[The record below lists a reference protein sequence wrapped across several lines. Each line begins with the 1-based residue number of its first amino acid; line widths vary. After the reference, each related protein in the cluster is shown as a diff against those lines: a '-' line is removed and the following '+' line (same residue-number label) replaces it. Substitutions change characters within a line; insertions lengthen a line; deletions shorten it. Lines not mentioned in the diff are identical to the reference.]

1 MRRHRSD
8 GGGSA
13 CREPH
18 EPARDRRPREPR
30 STITRVT
37 RRHREDHTDDDEW
50 RDHRDERGTELQSLW
65 RCRDRDP
72 LRKASSASANAA
84 ATSSRDKPPS
94 RPAATV
100 SANRRR
106 SIGFDNLA
114 ARAGGRRCHGAPS
127 LPDGHEP
134 FVGELAVGPGGLHYT
149 SSPCARPV
157 WWPSPSRRHAV
168 RRPLRPAPRWRS
180 MAFTR
185 SASNPAARRCPLP
198 CGRVNTWPP
207 STARRCLCQA
217 GRSGCTRPG
226 GS

>member
-106 SIGFDNLA
+106 SIGFDNLTR
-114 ARAGGRRCHGAPS
+114 ARAAADVTAPR
-127 LPDGHEP
+127 
-134 FVGELAVGPGGLHYT
+134 
-149 SSPCARPV
+149 PCRTV
-157 WWPSPSRRHAV
+157 TSPS
-168 RRPLRPAPRWRS
+168 
-180 MAFTR
+180 
-185 SASNPAARRCPLP
+185 SASLR
-198 CGRVNTWPP
+198 
-207 STARRCLCQA
+207 
-217 GRSGCTRPG
+217 
-226 GS
+226 